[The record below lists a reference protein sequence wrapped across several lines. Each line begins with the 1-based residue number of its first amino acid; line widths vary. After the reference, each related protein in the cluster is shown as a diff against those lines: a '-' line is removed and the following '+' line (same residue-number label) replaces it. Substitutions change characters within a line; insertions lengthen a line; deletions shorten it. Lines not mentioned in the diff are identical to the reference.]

1 MDNILK
7 NRICNLMSVT
17 IFLIC
22 TLFASCDNEPDASDD
37 PGKDDTEEVYVDFR
51 ISTISVPGVVKG
63 TKTKVFTETGIVSIT
78 ALVFAADNKFDYMAG
93 GAIKSSD
100 DNGTIFTVKLRSS
113 KTPVYIYFV
122 ANSASIFTVPANIPQ
137 WGDALPTVKRKIALT
152 YGVNGI
158 SKDLPMAG
166 QIQLPSLTANSVNT
180 INIKM
185 LRAVARADIVVAPE
199 ISTSTFQL
207 VNARIYRAND
217 SIQVIPTPDVNW
229 QDPVISTTSILEKS
243 TCRIN
248 SLNAIN
254 VSSTN
259 KIEGKIFLPE
269 SCRISNEADRTSKAT
284 ALVVGG
290 RYNGNPLMTY
300 YRIDFDPNQS
310 EHPFGQVLRNYRYL
324 FTIGNVTGDGWS
336 SPNDAAN
343 NVPSSITVSIQPWID
358 VDQGIDLDN

>member
-7 NRICNLMSVT
+7 NSIHDLMLLSALLVC
-17 IFLIC
+17 I
-22 TLFASCDNEPDASDD
+22 LFISCDNEPDAPND
-37 PGKDDTEEVYVDFR
+37 PGKDGTEMIDVDFR
-51 ISTISVPGVVKG
+51 ISAISAPGVVKG
-63 TKTKVFTETGIVSIT
+63 AKTKALTETGIVSIT
-78 ALVFAADNKFDYMAG
+78 ALVFSADNKFDYMAG

-100 DNGTIFTVKLRSS
+100 ESGTIFTVKLRSS

-122 ANSASIFTVPANIPQ
+122 ANSASVFTVPENIPQ
-137 WGDALPTVKRKIALT
+137 WGDALLTVKRKVALT

-166 QIQLPSLTANSVNT
+166 QVQLPSLTANSVNT
-180 INIKM
+180 ISTKM

-217 SIQVIPTPDVNW
+217 SIQVIPTPEVNW
-229 QDPVISTTSILEKS
+229 ENPVISTTSILEKS

-269 SCRISNEADRTSKAT
+269 SCRIINEADRTSKAT
-284 ALVVGG
+284 VLVVGG
-290 RYNGNPLMTY
+290 RFNGNPLITY

-343 NVPSSITVSIQPWID
+343 NVPSSITVSVQPWID

>member
-7 NRICNLMSVT
+7 NRISNLMSVT

-22 TLFASCDNEPDASDD
+22 TLFASCDNEADASGDS
-37 PGKDDTEEVYVDFR
+37 GKEDKNIVDVNFR
-51 ISTISVPGVVKG
+51 ISTARDQGTIKG
-63 TKTKVFTETGIVSIT
+63 EKTKVFTETGIVNIT
-78 ALVFAADNKFDYMAG
+78 ALVFAADNKFDYMAS

-122 ANSASIFTVPANIPQ
+122 ANSAPVFTVPENTPQ
-137 WGDALPTVKRKIALT
+137 WGDALPTVKRKMALT

-166 QIQLPSLTANSVNT
+166 RVQLPSLTANSMNT
-180 INIKM
+180 INIIM

-199 ISTSTFQL
+199 ISISTFQL

-217 SIQVIPTPDVNW
+217 SIQVIPTPEVNW
-229 QDPVISTTSILEKS
+229 ENPVISSASIPEKS

-269 SCRISNEADRTSKAT
+269 SFRIINEADRTSKAT
-284 ALVVGG
+284 VLVVGG
-290 RYNGNPLMTY
+290 RFNNNLLMTY

-343 NVPSSITVSIQPWID
+343 NVPSSITVSVQPWID